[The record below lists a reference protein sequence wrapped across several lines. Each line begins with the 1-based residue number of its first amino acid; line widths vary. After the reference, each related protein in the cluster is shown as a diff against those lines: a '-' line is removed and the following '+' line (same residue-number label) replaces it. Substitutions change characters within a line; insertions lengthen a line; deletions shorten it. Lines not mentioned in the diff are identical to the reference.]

1 MTVNHDRWADSAGA
15 YVLGAMAPDERA
27 QFETHLATCPAC
39 REEVDDLRPAAEAL
53 PMASPPVLPPRA
65 LKDRIMAEVEREAD
79 LLASAGPAAD
89 RATAPQPRSRPRRRG
104 LSWLSGWRLAPV
116 AAVLIVAAVLA
127 ISSLTGGTTT
137 YTAQVQASGASA
149 ELEVSDD
156 RATLVGTHLPAP
168 PEGKVYE
175 VWLMP
180 KGSTTP
186 EPTSVLF
193 KPNADGSV
201 EAKIPGSMADVQQV
215 LVTAEPPSGSAK
227 PTSNP
232 VLSATLT

>member
-1 MTVNHDRWADSAGA
+1 
-15 YVLGAMAPDERA
+15 
-27 QFETHLATCPAC
+27 
-39 REEVDDLRPAAEAL
+39 
-53 PMASPPVLPPRA
+53 VLPPRA
-65 LKDRIMAEVEREAD
+65 LKDRIMAEVEREAN

-89 RATAPQPRSRPRRRG
+89 RAPAPRARRRAPA
-104 LSWLSGWRLAPV
+104 WLSGWRLAPV

-127 ISSLTGGTTT
+127 ISSLTGGGTTT
-137 YTAQVQASGASA
+137 YTAQVQAPGARA

-156 RATLVGTHLPAP
+156 RATLVMSDFPAP

-193 KPNADGSV
+193 TPNADGV
-201 EAKIPGSMADVQQV
+201 ARAKLPGSIADVHQV
-215 LVTAEPPSGSAK
+215 LVTAEPEGGSAT

-232 VLSATLT
+232 VLSATLS

>member
-15 YVLGAMAPDERA
+15 YVLGAMSPDERA

-39 REEVDDLRPAAEAL
+39 RAEVDDLRPAAEAL

-79 LLASAGPAAD
+79 LLTSAGPAAD
-89 RATAPQPRSRPRRRG
+89 RATAPQPRPRRRG
-104 LSWLSGWRLAPV
+104 LSWLTGWRLAPV

-127 ISSLTGGTTT
+127 ISSLTGGGTTT
-137 YTAQVQASGASA
+137 YTAKVQASGASA

-156 RATLVGTHLPAP
+156 RATLVMTDFPAP
-168 PEGKVYE
+168 PEGKIYE

-201 EAKIPGSMADVQQV
+201 EAKIPGSMADVHQV
-215 LVTAEPPSGSAK
+215 LVTAEPPSGSAT
-227 PTSNP
+227 PTSEP

>member
-1 MTVNHDRWADSAGA
+1 MTVDHDRWADSAGA
-15 YVLGAMAPDERA
+15 YVLGAMTPAERA

-65 LKDRIMAEVEREAD
+65 LKDRIMAEVEREAA
-79 LLASAGPAAD
+79 LLASAGEAAD
-89 RATAPQPRSRPRRRG
+89 RAPAPRASPGPSRR
-104 LSWLSGWRLAPV
+104 LVSWLSWRLAPV
-116 AAVLIVAAVLA
+116 AAVLIVVAVLA
-127 ISSLTGGTTT
+127 ASSLTGGATT
-137 YTAQVQASGASA
+137 YTAQVSA
-149 ELEVSDD
+149 PRAAAHLEVEDD
-156 RATLVGTHLPAP
+156 QATLVAANLPAP
-168 PEGKVYE
+168 PQGKVYE

-193 KPNADGSV
+193 KPNADGAV

-215 LVTAEPPSGSAK
+215 IVTDEPPTGTAK
-227 PTSNP
+227 PTGKP
-232 VLSATLT
+232 ILSATLS